1 MSRSIRLEHP
11 GAIWH
16 ITSRGNE
23 RREIYR
29 SDSDRLLFL
38 EIVGH
43 VVELHHWIV
52 YAWVLMSNHY
62 HLLVE
67 TPVPTL
73 SVGSKRLNELYAQAF
88 NLRHQRVGHLFQGRF
103 KAILVERETHYL
115 ELLRYIVLNPVRC
128 GAARFAGEYEW
139 SSYRETAGLCASSDW
154 LATDEVLAEFGP
166 GSRAERRERY
176 RRFVAD
182 GRGATYNPWEQL
194 TGQIY
199 LGGEAFCK
207 RMQSLVGIRR
217 EVRAYPQAQRTIVR
231 PSLETIVRL
240 VSSSFAEPE
249 ERLLR
254 RSHHP
259 ARKALAQLAWQET
272 GLSLG
277 AIGTWM
283 NITDRAVCHLVKC
296 GIKLEASDAGY
307 AERVTWL
314 RRQLQAVV
322 GEPIES

>member
-29 SDSDRLLFL
+29 SDGDRLLFL
-38 EIVGH
+38 DIVGQ

-103 KAILVERETHYL
+103 QAVLVERETHYL

-128 GAARFAGEYEW
+128 GAVRSAADYEW
-139 SSYRETAGLCASSDW
+139 SSYRETAGLCASSAW
-154 LATDEVLAEFGP
+154 LAADEVLAEFGP
-166 GSRAERRERY
+166 GSHVDRCERY

-182 GRGATYNPWEQL
+182 GRGAEYNPWEQL
-194 TGQIY
+194 VGQIY
-199 LGGEAFCK
+199 LGGDAFCK
-207 RMQSLVGIRR
+207 RMTSLVGNRS
-217 EVRAYPQAQRTIVR
+217 ESRAYPEAQRKIVR
-231 PSLETIVRL
+231 PSFEAIVRH

-249 ERLLR
+249 QRLLH

-259 ARKALAQLAWQET
+259 ARKALAQLAWQEA
-272 GLSLG
+272 GLSLA
-277 AIGTWM
+277 AIGKWM
-283 NITDRAVCHLVKC
+283 HVSDRAVCHLVKC
-296 GIKLEASDAGY
+296 GASLEEGDRGY
-307 AERVTWL
+307 AERISWI
-314 RRQLQAVV
+314 RQQLQSFAR
-322 GEPIES
+322 EPSQS